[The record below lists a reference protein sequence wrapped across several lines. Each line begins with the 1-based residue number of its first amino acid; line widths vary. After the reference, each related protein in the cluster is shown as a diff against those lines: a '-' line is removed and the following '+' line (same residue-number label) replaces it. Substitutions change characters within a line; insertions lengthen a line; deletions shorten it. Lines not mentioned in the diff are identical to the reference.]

1 MVITSKTQ
9 ERTTWTRL
17 CTRNRNIL
25 RHSST
30 RLHTRHPHHTKH
42 ATYIHPWNK
51 RKQSQ
56 VVPPRTQTR
65 IVQSNSERTQ
75 EDTPASQEP
84 QTPQRHPP
92 EMNTTNLRTNTIY
105 GQEMQLEKPDNTS
118 RFVSLNING
127 LRRGNNFQDALEI
140 AEALKVSSVD
150 FWNFQETNVNWRSQ
164 CLSQCYDKF
173 KRVYHHARIATS
185 SSIITYRTAYQP
197 GGTMCAVTD
206 NYVGRTIEVG
216 SNKDMGRWSFV
227 RMLGKHGRNI

>member
-1 MVITSKTQ
+1 
-9 ERTTWTRL
+9 
-17 CTRNRNIL
+17 
-25 RHSST
+25 
-30 RLHTRHPHHTKH
+30 
-42 ATYIHPWNK
+42 
-51 RKQSQ
+51 
-56 VVPPRTQTR
+56 
-65 IVQSNSERTQ
+65 
-75 EDTPASQEP
+75 
-84 QTPQRHPP
+84 
-92 EMNTTNLRTNTIY
+92 MNTTNLRTNTIY

-127 LRRGNNFQDALEI
+127 LRRGNDFQDALEI

-216 SNKDMGRWSFV
+216 SDKDMGRWSFV
-227 RMLGKHGRNI
+227 RMLGKHGRNIVVVSVYQVCNQQENNVGDRTVFAQQLSL